1 MFTMDKNKEIS
12 PLFLNRLRF
21 VVTSRYKIS
30 TNNVKDVFFE
40 EALYAHIIN
49 EFATIPFTVPAD
61 SIFSIFSLL
70 SAEPNKEEQQL
81 KDSFRYIHEATHSQ
95 INDIRITDYESFLTQ
110 NLFNMIQFINLSL
123 YLYKRYLH
131 EERSK
136 KEITMLKKMLIISAS
151 AQYGEMYSSR
161 GKNEFAYYFKRLLD
175 NHCDS
180 TLAILP
186 YNKKTWRSV
195 YARYTK
201 IAKDEIDTILEKS
214 HQQEEI
220 RKVSNICISYGKKR
234 DTRLP
239 HLGERYV
246 IEAGISN
253 HNKEYNRIFIATF

>member
-1 MFTMDKNKEIS
+1 MFTMNKNKEIS
-12 PLFLNRLRF
+12 PHFLNRLRF
-21 VVTSRYKIS
+21 VVTSRYKSI
-30 TNNVKDVFFE
+30 TTNVKANFSE
-40 EALYAHIIN
+40 YSLYANIFN
-49 EFATIPFTVPAD
+49 EFSTIPFTVPAD

-70 SAEPNKEEQQL
+70 SAEPKKEEQQL
-81 KDSFRYIHEATHSQ
+81 KDSLRYIHEPTHPQ

-110 NLFNMIQFINLSL
+110 NLFNMIQFINLSV

-136 KEITMLKKMLIISAS
+136 EEITMLKKMLIISAS
-151 AQYGEMYSSR
+151 VQYEEMYSSR
-161 GKNEFAYYFKRLLD
+161 GKIEFAYYFKKLLD
-175 NHCDS
+175 NHS
-180 TLAILP
+180 HFTLPITP
-186 YNKKTWRSV
+186 YNRESWRGE
-195 YARYTK
+195 YAKYTK
-201 IAKDEIDTILEKS
+201 IAKYEIDTILEEN

-220 RKVSNICISYGKKR
+220 FKVSNICIIYGKRR